1 MKDFNVRQQ
10 CLPGVRDKENSG
22 RETLGKFFYDLAK
35 ITFTA
40 LVAGNLVSFRLHCF
54 HLSVSKSLKFRI
66 MELNLW
72 PLIAFFAV
80 ICVICI
86 GIIIWMYTKRG
97 KKWLKNL

>member
-22 RETLGKFFYDLAK
+22 CETLGKFFYDLAK

-54 HLSVSKSLKFRI
+54 HL
-66 MELNLW
+66 LW
-72 PLIAFFAV
+72 PLVTFFAV

>member
-40 LVAGNLVSFRLHCF
+40 LVAGNLVS
-54 HLSVSKSLKFRI
+54 LSVLGEMEYWILLAIGVISTSLLSFI
-66 MELNLW
+66 MALGNVFCCNMRHLHRYHNMDVYQE
-72 PLIAFFAV
+72 
-80 ICVICI
+80 
-86 GIIIWMYTKRG
+86 G
-97 KKWLKNL
+97 KEMA